1 MQDQTSAL
9 ETALAELVAAVQ
21 REIGPAFAA
30 VLYGSAAR
38 GDWSP
43 GTSDV
48 NLLVVVDDPTPASLV
63 RLSPAIRTW
72 HERGFTP
79 PLLVGREEW
88 RRATDVFPIEIT
100 DMQLSHRTV
109 AGEDPVTALV
119 VADHDLRRALEA
131 AFRGK
136 LIRLRQ
142 AYLRF
147 ADQPAILAGF
157 ASAMAS
163 ELLVLLRAT
172 TRLLGREVQ
181 VDPGATISGLEDI
194 LGDSS
199 HAVREVVARR
209 RVPEWSCDGA
219 LFAGC
224 LDAVARLIH
233 VVDTHPTHGAD

>member
-1 MQDQTSAL
+1 MDGTKPLDAAIAAL
-9 ETALAELVAAVQ
+9 ITALQ
-21 REIGPAFAA
+21 REGGMPFAA

-43 GTSDV
+43 GQSDV
-48 NLLVVVDDPTPASLV
+48 NLLLVVDDPAPVSLGRLGPAV
-63 RLSPAIRTW
+63 RAW
-72 HERGFTP
+72 HEQGFTP
-79 PLLVGREEW
+79 PLLMGRDEW

-100 DMQLSHRTV
+100 DMQVSYRVL
-109 AGEDPVTALV
+109 AGEDPVAGLR
-119 VADHDLRRALEA
+119 VAEQDLRRALEA
-131 AFRGK
+131 ALRGK

-172 TRLLGREVQ
+172 ARLLGRSPAA
-181 VDPGATISGLEDI
+181 DPAASITALEDI
-194 LGDSS
+194 LGPGA

-209 RVPEWSCDGA
+209 RVPEWSCEPA
-219 LFAGC
+219 LFAAC
-224 LDAVARLIH
+224 LDAIARL
-233 VVDTHPTHGAD
+233 VVTVDTHSSRGAD